1 MGLLRS
7 LWQLTTVVVAGPV
20 AFVGLLALLDGR
32 YPEGALFVGVAV
44 AFALLSEY
52 AYVRLTGDT
61 IGRLRRLSPG
71 VAEGEPD
78 E

>member
-20 AFVGLLALLDGR
+20 AFIGLLALLDGR

-44 AFALLSEY
+44 AFALVSEY
-52 AYVRLTGDT
+52 AYVRLTGGT
-61 IGRLRRLSPG
+61 IGRLRRLSPEA
-71 VAEGEPD
+71 AEGEPD